1 MGIPL
6 AKKKPPHCVP
16 VITLLTDFGY
26 QDAYI
31 GIMKGVIAGINP
43 SAAVIDICHDVM
55 PQDVFGGAYL
65 LSTAYLYFPKG
76 TVHVAVVDPG
86 VGSKRDIVCVEFRD
100 CVFIVP
106 DNGILSFVLWQESPR
121 RIVRATNTR
130 YFLPS
135 PSNTFHGRDVF
146 APLAAYLSLGVKLQR
161 LGDKIDRL
169 EQLNVCA
176 PVVGKSGKLA
186 GEVMYVD
193 RFGNLITNITR
204 GHIESLWGEIRNNPE
219 RVNSKLEIR
228 NPKLEIRNPKFETRN
243 SKLEIRNSKS
253 ETRNSKLETVVRKE
267 KIVGLSASYMDVGKG
282 RPLAIIGSTGYLEIS
297 VNQGSAQKRFK
308 AKRETK
314 VTVGIITL
322 TI

>member
-1 MGIPL
+1 MKIQR
-6 AKKKPPHCVP
+6 AKEQKALHIVP

-43 SAAVIDICHDVM
+43 SATVIDICHDVL

-65 LSTAYLYFPKG
+65 LSTAYQYFPKG
-76 TVHVAVVDPG
+76 TIHVAVVDPG

-100 CVFIVP
+100 CFFIVP
-106 DNGILSFVLWQESPR
+106 DNGILSFVIRQEPPR

-146 APLAAYLSLGVKLQR
+146 APLAAYMSLGVKLQR

-169 EQLNVCA
+169 EQLNISA
-176 PVVGKSGKLA
+176 PMMGKSGQLV
-186 GEVMYVD
+186 GEVIHID

-204 GHIESLWGEIRNNPE
+204 DHLQSLYGPTKNNPE
-219 RVNSKLEIR
+219 IQNSKPETR
-228 NPKLEIRNPKFETRN
+228 NPKLETRN
-243 SKLEIRNSKS
+243 SKLK
-253 ETRNSKLETVVRKE
+253 TVIGKE
-267 KIVGLSASYMDVGKG
+267 KIIGLCASYMDVDKG
-282 RPLAIIGSTGYLEIS
+282 SPLAIIGSTGYLEIS
-297 VNQGSAQKRFK
+297 VNQGSAQKYFK
-308 AKRETK
+308 ARRESK
-314 VTVGIITL
+314 VRVGIITL

>member
-1 MGIPL
+1 MKIQR
-6 AKKKPPHCVP
+6 AKEQKALHRVP

-43 SAAVIDICHDVM
+43 SATVIDICHDVQ

-65 LSTAYLYFPKG
+65 LSTAYQYFPKG
-76 TVHVAVVDPG
+76 TIHVAVVDPG

-106 DNGILSFVLWQESPR
+106 DNGILSFVIQQESPR

-135 PSNTFHGRDVF
+135 TSNTFHGRDVF
-146 APLAAYLSLGVKLQR
+146 APLAAYMSIGVKLQR

-169 EQLNVCA
+169 ERLNISA
-176 PVVGKSGKLA
+176 PVMGKSGQLV
-186 GEVMYVD
+186 GEVMHID

-204 GHIESLWGEIRNNPE
+204 DHLQFLYGPTKNNPEIRNPKSE
-219 RVNSKLEIR
+219 IQNSKLEIR
-228 NPKLEIRNPKFETRN
+228 NPKLE
-243 SKLEIRNSKS
+243 
-253 ETRNSKLETVVRKE
+253 TVLGKE
-267 KIVGLSASYMDVGKG
+267 KIIGLCASYMDAGKG

-297 VNQGSAQKRFK
+297 VNQGSAQKYFK
-308 AKRETK
+308 ARRESK
-314 VTVGIITL
+314 VMVGIIAL

>member
-1 MGIPL
+1 MKIQR
-6 AKKKPPHCVP
+6 AKEQKALHRAP

-31 GIMKGVIAGINP
+31 GIMKGVIASINP
-43 SAAVIDICHDVM
+43 SATVIDICHDVQ

-65 LSTAYLYFPKG
+65 LSTAYQYFPKG
-76 TVHVAVVDPG
+76 TIHVAVVDPG

-106 DNGILSFVLWQESPR
+106 DNGLLSFVIQQESPR

-135 PSNTFHGRDVF
+135 SSNTFHGRDVF
-146 APLAAYLSLGVKLQR
+146 APLAAYMSLGVKLQR

-169 EQLNVCA
+169 ERLNISA
-176 PVVGKSGKLA
+176 PVMGKSGQLA
-186 GEVMYVD
+186 GEVMHID

-204 GHIESLWGEIRNNPE
+204 DHLQFLYGPTKNNPE
-219 RVNSKLEIR
+219 IQNSKLEIR
-228 NPKLEIRNPKFETRN
+228 NPKLE
-243 SKLEIRNSKS
+243 
-253 ETRNSKLETVVRKE
+253 TRNSKLETVIGKE
-267 KIVGLSASYMDVGKG
+267 KIIGLCASYMDVGKG

-297 VNQGSAQKRFK
+297 VNQGSAQKYFK
-308 AKRETK
+308 ARRESK
-314 VTVGIITL
+314 VMVGIIAL

>member
-1 MGIPL
+1 MKIPL
-6 AKKKPPHCVP
+6 AKKKSLRRAP

-43 SAAVIDICHDVM
+43 SAAVIDICNDVL

-65 LSTAYLYFPKG
+65 LSTAYQYFPKG
-76 TVHVAVVDPG
+76 TIHVAVVDPG
-86 VGSKRDIVCVEFRD
+86 VGSKRDIVCVEFQD

-106 DNGILSFVLWQESPR
+106 DNGILSFVIQQESPR

-146 APLAAYLSLGVKLQR
+146 APLAAYMSLGVKLPC
-161 LGDKIDRL
+161 LGEKTDRL
-169 EQLNVCA
+169 ERLNISA
-176 PVVGKSGKLA
+176 PVTGKSGHLT
-186 GEVMYVD
+186 GEVIHID
-193 RFGNLITNITR
+193 RFGNLITNITGDHLQPQNR
-204 GHIESLWGEIRNNPE
+204 PTKN
-219 RVNSKLEIR
+219 
-228 NPKLEIRNPKFETRN
+228 NPKFKNPTRETRN
-243 SKLEIRNSKS
+243 SKP
-253 ETRNSKLETVVRKE
+253 ETRNSKLETPNQKLEIVIGKE
-267 KIVGLSASYMDVGKG
+267 KIIGLCASYMDVGKG

-297 VNQGSAQKRFK
+297 INQGNAQKHFK
-308 AKRETK
+308 ARRESK
-314 VTVGIITL
+314 VMIRIIAL

>member
-1 MGIPL
+1 
-6 AKKKPPHCVP
+6 
-16 VITLLTDFGY
+16 
-26 QDAYI
+26 
-31 GIMKGVIAGINP
+31 MKGVIAGINP
-43 SAAVIDICHDVM
+43 SVAVIDICHDVL

-65 LSTAYLYFPKG
+65 LSTAYQYFPKG

-106 DNGILSFVLWQESPR
+106 DNGILSFVLRQESPR

-146 APLAAYLSLGVKLQR
+146 APLAAYMSLGVKLPC

-169 EQLNVCA
+169 EQLNISA
-176 PVVGKSGKLA
+176 PVMGKSGKLV
-186 GEVMYVD
+186 GEVIHID

-204 GHIESLWGEIRNNPE
+204 GHIESLFGGIRNISERANLKIEIR
-219 RVNSKLEIR
+219 SQKSEIR
-228 NPKLEIRNPKFETRN
+228 NPKLG
-243 SKLEIRNSKS
+243 
-253 ETRNSKLETVVRKE
+253 TVLGKG
-267 KIVGLSASYMDVGKG
+267 KIAGLSASYMDVGKG
-282 RPLAIIGSTGYLEIS
+282 KPLAIIGSTGYLEIS

>member
-1 MGIPL
+1 VKIQRVKDQKSL
-6 AKKKPPHCVP
+6 RRAP

-31 GIMKGVIAGINP
+31 GIMKGVIASINP
-43 SAAVIDICHDVM
+43 SATVIDICHDVQ

-65 LSTAYLYFPKG
+65 LSTAYQYFPKG
-76 TVHVAVVDPG
+76 TIHVAVVDPG

-106 DNGILSFVLWQESPR
+106 DNGLLGFVNQQESPR

-146 APLAAYLSLGVKLQR
+146 APLAAYMSLGVKLQR

-169 EQLNVCA
+169 ERLNISA
-176 PVVGKSGKLA
+176 PVMGKSGQLA
-186 GEVMYVD
+186 GEVMHID

-204 GHIESLWGEIRNNPE
+204 DHLQFLYGPTKNNPE
-219 RVNSKLEIR
+219 IQNSKLEIR
-228 NPKLEIRNPKFETRN
+228 NPKLE
-243 SKLEIRNSKS
+243 
-253 ETRNSKLETVVRKE
+253 TRNSKLETVIGKE
-267 KIVGLSASYMDVGKG
+267 KIIGLCASYMDVGKG

-297 VNQGSAQKRFK
+297 VNQGSAQKYFK
-308 AKRETK
+308 ARRESK
-314 VTVGIITL
+314 VMAGIIAL